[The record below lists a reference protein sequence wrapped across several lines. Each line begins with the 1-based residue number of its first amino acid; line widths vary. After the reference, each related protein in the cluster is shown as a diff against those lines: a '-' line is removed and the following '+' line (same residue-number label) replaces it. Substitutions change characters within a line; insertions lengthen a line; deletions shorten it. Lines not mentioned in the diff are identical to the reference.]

1 MTGPRP
7 KPNWDDLLARLL
19 SGVAMIG
26 IGALGVWLG
35 GIWFHLMIA
44 AIGGLMVWE
53 LVRMLDTARD
63 RTAWLL
69 ALVSAAA
76 AVIAIEIPAAFA
88 LPLLLLPS
96 MLGLGRMERGG
107 VTYAVF
113 TALILLAGY
122 GMMALRDD
130 FGLTW
135 IVWLLLVVVVTDI
148 AGYFAGRMIGGPKL
162 WPRVSPKKTWS
173 GAVAGWIGAGVIGLL
188 FAGATRAGL
197 GLIGVSVAVSMAS
210 QIGDIAESA
219 IKRRSGVKDSSN
231 LIPGHGGL
239 LDRFDGM
246 LGAALFIVVAG
257 QLVGFPPGAP

>member
-1 MTGPRP
+1 MTSG
-7 KPNWDDLLARLL
+7 KWDDLAPRLI
-19 SGVAMIG
+19 SAVAMVA

-35 GIWFHLMIA
+35 GLFFHALIA
-44 AIGGLMVWE
+44 IIVGLMVWE
-53 LVRMLDTARD
+53 LVTMLDTARNKS
-63 RTAWLL
+63 
-69 ALVSAAA
+69 ALILGAVSG
-76 AVIAIEIPAAFA
+76 VVSMVSVEIPPSLA
-88 LPLLLLPS
+88 LPLLLMPS

-122 GMMALRDD
+122 GLMTLRDD

-135 IVWLLLVVVVTDI
+135 MVWLLLVVVVTDI
-148 AGYFAGRMIGGPKL
+148 AGYFAGRLIGGPKL

-173 GAVAGWIGAGVIGLL
+173 GTVAGWAGSSVVALL
-188 FAGATRAGL
+188 FAGATQAGF
-197 GLIGVSVAVSMAS
+197 GLIGVSIAVSMAS

-219 IKRRSGVKDSSN
+219 IKRRAGVKDSSS

-246 LGAALFIVVAG
+246 LGAALFIVIAG
-257 QLVGFPPGAP
+257 QLVGFPPGTQ